1 MKNVKDFGAIG
12 NGTAKDTLALQRA
25 LDGGGT
31 IYIPGGKYLTGTLY
45 LKSHTSLIL
54 EDDAV
59 LVGSPDIED
68 YNTVD
73 FCPQNRDCKAEKA
86 SGRHLIVAVDVHHVS
101 IHGGCIDGNRA
112 AFFDP
117 TSVSRDDF
125 TGWRPSQMLYF
136 CETDEIRIEDIELLN
151 SPYWACYLHGC
162 DNVFIDRVR
171 ILEEN
176 LHTWNGDG
184 IDIDCCR
191 NVVVSNCIIESS
203 DDSLTVRASAIQSL
217 LRHDGVSENITVSN
231 CVLSSNQAAIR
242 IGVGTGTIRNC
253 TFSNLAMNRTKY
265 GICINSCYA
274 PKLFPG
280 GAKGVTVEN
289 LLFSDVVMEV
299 HVPILFSSTWQE
311 DPLDHSENLVHGIT
325 MRGIRAKAKNQL
337 YMQGNPDFNHY
348 DISVEDSVFELSG
361 NECGKNFELLLA
373 SYYRRPC
380 GIFLNNMKDIT
391 FKNVQLRWK
400 DHGPDY
406 QSALVVNNCP
416 GLRLIDCD
424 FQEPKERK

>member
-1 MKNVKDFGAIG
+1 MKNVRDFGAVG
-12 NGTAKDTLALQRA
+12 NGKANDTAALQRA
-25 LDGGGT
+25 LDCGGT
-31 IYIPGGKYLTGTLY
+31 VFIQGGRYLTGTLY
-45 LKSHTSLIL
+45 LKSNTSLIL

-59 LVGSPDIED
+59 LVCSTDIND
-68 YNTVD
+68 YNAVD

-86 SGRHLIVAVDVHHVS
+86 SGRHLIVAVDANHVS
-101 IHGGCIDGNRA
+101 IRGGCIDGNRA

-117 TSVSRDDF
+117 TIISRDDF

-136 CETDEIRIEDIELLN
+136 CETDEIRLEGIELLN
-151 SPYWACYLHGC
+151 APYWACYLHGC

-171 ILEEN
+171 VLEEN
-176 LHTWNGDG
+176 MHTWNGDG

-203 DDSLTVRASAIQSL
+203 DDSLTVRASSVESL

-242 IGVGTGTIRNC
+242 IGVGTGVIRNC
-253 TFSNLAMNRTKY
+253 AFSNLVMKRTKY

-274 PKLFPG
+274 PKLFPED
-280 GAKGVTVEN
+280 AKGVTVEN
-289 LLFSDVVMEV
+289 LIFSDVIMEG
-299 HVPILFSSTWQE
+299 HVPILVSSTWQE
-311 DPLDHSENLVHGIT
+311 DTLEHSGNLVHGIS

-348 DISVEDSVFELSG
+348 DFSIEDSVFEISG
-361 NECGKNFELLLA
+361 NECGEHCELPLA
-373 SYYRRPC
+373 PYMRRPC
-380 GIFLNNMKDIT
+380 GIFLNNMKDVT

-406 QSALVVNNCP
+406 KSALVANDCP
-416 GLRLIDCD
+416 NLRLIDCEL
-424 FQEPKERK
+424 QEP